1 MHNDEVWMH
10 QKSSRHWGT
19 VILQLDIFARVENIQ
34 ILMTFRHLHSPSNE
48 VYSTPYVGKCGW
60 ENLSRYGLTLVWTIF
75 SNTLDVSDMR
85 EWFRGQHDS
94 LKGHISKWF
103 AFWKV
108 FILKGYYSHVF
119 YLETSWFRRFLS
131 RRVIIWKIL
140 TPTSHYSNFQNNDP
154 SEWKLFRIT
163 TFRDKIFQNND
174 PSE

>member
-1 MHNDEVWMH
+1 MTPVFCVAAWPALHAHIFKTFKKCCERLLSVSTDAQWW
-10 QKSSRHWGT
+10 RHWGT

-94 LKGHISKWF
+94 LKGHNSKWF

-108 FILKGYYSHVF
+108 LF
-119 YLETSWFRRFLS
+119 W
-131 RRVIIWKIL
+131 RVIIPKFFI
-140 TPTSHYSNFQNNDP
+140 SKGHD
-154 SEWKLFRIT
+154 SEDFYPEGSLFER
-163 TFRDKIFQNND
+163 F
-174 PSE
+174 